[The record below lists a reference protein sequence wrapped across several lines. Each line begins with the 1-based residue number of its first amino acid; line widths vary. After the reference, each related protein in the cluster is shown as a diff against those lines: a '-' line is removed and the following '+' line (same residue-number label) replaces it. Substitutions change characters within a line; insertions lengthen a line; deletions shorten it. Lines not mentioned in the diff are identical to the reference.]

1 MILISYY
8 KNITFG
14 NEDNFKT
21 KKRRKHVFHN
31 KVDLIKPKRLLRRNV
46 RKTEI

>member
-21 KKRRKHVFHN
+21 N
-31 KVDLIKPKRLLRRNV
+31 KVDLIRPKRLVRKNV
-46 RKTEI
+46 RNTEF